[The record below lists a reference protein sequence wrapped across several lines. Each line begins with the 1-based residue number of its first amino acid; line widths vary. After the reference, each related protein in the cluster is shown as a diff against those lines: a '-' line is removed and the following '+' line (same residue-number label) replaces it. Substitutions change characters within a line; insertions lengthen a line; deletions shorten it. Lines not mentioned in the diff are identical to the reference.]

1 MGSGRVDS
9 RVVYRTHHI
18 FAHCS
23 SMEKYLGG
31 VSPRTPRRSFS
42 AMLKPVP
49 LL

>member
-1 MGSGRVDS
+1 MVDS
-9 RVVYRTHHI
+9 HSVPGTHQI

-31 VSPRTPRRSFS
+31 VSPRMPRRSFS